1 MAKRMV
7 KLRKS
12 RRQRRHVRKANC
24 SESFQ
29 GGSLMKRI
37 YKIIISIKM
46 CLLSVKQ
53 KKICP
58 FKWQTLY
65 FLFLCHN
72 KTKQNNNMKKKIVH
86 KILKWP

>member
-37 YKIIISIKM
+37 YKIIMSIKM

-53 KKICP
+53 KKYAHYYG
-58 FKWQTLY
+58 KLY
-65 FLFLCHN
+65 IFYSYVI
-72 KTKQNNNMKKKIVH
+72 TKQNKTTT
-86 KILKWP
+86 